1 MLGNIFLILVTVS
14 CEKGSRLP
22 EINLQNKMP
31 VQITYRQ
38 VLYNCEILYNEM
50 TFVVSFFDNDSSIDE
65 MVFNIDEKQC
75 VIEYKELSKVYTRS
89 SMSEN
94 SLPIILYE
102 IFSKLG
108 NQFVFES
115 ENDKIYFIKR
125 SCDKYSVELSLDK
138 KSNKYLIEIK

>member
-1 MLGNIFLILVTVS
+1 MKF
-14 CEKGSRLP
+14 EELP
-22 EINLQNKMP
+22 DWQ
-31 VQITYRQ
+31 QR
-38 VLYNCEILYNEM
+38 
-50 TFVVSFFDNDSSIDE
+50 F
-65 MVFNIDEKQC
+65 